1 MEQVSTNGVTHTT
14 NKSEVK
20 FGMIRVNPEYQKAGT
35 KTLEV
40 RQTVTTVSKY
50 PSARVSNN
58 LQSNIFA
65 TEEFGFEN
73 QEYVSKEERVA
84 WILVPEAA
92 TEEAIKAK
100 LEAANKAGGTLY
112 RVLSNEPILSDDQ
125 LYAINQGLRTKDQ
138 FAERQV
144 LRYPDNET
152 TRAEGTANKI
162 ILDVHGNVQYRR
174 VYFWHEPKADMDLRD
189 PNKVYTSP
197 AIAQEVA
204 DLKLQNI
211 ILENGASLMQGQTV

>member
-1 MEQVSTNGVTHTT
+1 MEQVQTNGVTHTT
-14 NKSEVK
+14 SKSEVK
-20 FGMIRVNPEYQKAGT
+20 FGMIRTNPEYQKAGT

-65 TEEFGFEN
+65 TEEFGFES
-73 QEYVSKEERVA
+73 QEYTSKEERVA

-125 LYAINQGLRTKDQ
+125 LYAISQGLRTKDQ

-144 LRYPDNET
+144 LRFPENEQT
-152 TRAEGTANKI
+152 KANGTAGKL
-162 ILDVHGNVQYRR
+162 ILDVNGNVQYRR
-174 VYFWHEPKADMDLRD
+174 VYFWHEAKADMDLRD
-189 PNKVYTSP
+189 PNKVYMSS
-197 AIAQEVA
+197 AIEQEVK
-204 DLKLQNI
+204 DLKLQGI
-211 ILENGASLMQGQTV
+211 VLENGASLMAGQTI